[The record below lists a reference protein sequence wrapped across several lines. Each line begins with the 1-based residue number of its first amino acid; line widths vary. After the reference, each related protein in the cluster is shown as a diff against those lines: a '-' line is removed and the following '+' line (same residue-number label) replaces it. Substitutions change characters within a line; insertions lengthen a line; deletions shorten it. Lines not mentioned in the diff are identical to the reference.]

1 MKWFKKFGLGVGVG
15 LLIGIATLFIWNSK
29 LIYLSDNQ
37 SGILGL
43 GIIVVIV
50 ADIYLLFK
58 KRIASSIGVIVGF
71 VLPWIFLALLLALG
85 CLSSHVCA

>member
-1 MKWFKKFGLGVGVG
+1 MKSYKNFCLGVGVG

-37 SGILGL
+37 SGVLGL
-43 GIIVVIV
+43 GIIAVIAV
-50 ADIYLLFK
+50 DIYLLFK
-58 KRIASSIGVIVGF
+58 KRIASSIGIVVGF
-71 VLPWIFLALLLALG
+71 ILPWILLVLLLTIG